1 MPRGRKTSSLWFL
14 PLTRLLRRALAF
26 ASPSPIPAFH
36 TVSLYL
42 PSQRRRTRRCAFGG
56 GGGAS
61 TTTKAELCDNSET
74 RGCVAGSVVTR
85 VGAERASSTQEEIDV
100 DGSASGGRTV

>member
-1 MPRGRKTSSLWFL
+1 M
-14 PLTRLLRRALAF
+14 
-26 ASPSPIPAFH
+26 
-36 TVSLYL
+36 
-42 PSQRRRTRRCAFGG
+42 
-56 GGGAS
+56 S

-74 RGCVAGSVVTR
+74 RGCVASSVVTR